1 MLWCFLEVW
10 KRNMINS
17 LLYSFVLN
25 YSRKL
30 YCIFSKF
37 SPPKSFFNDRPIL
50 PKCEIGT
57 YPHMLLSTTAPPP
70 PPPSPILKFFDCL
83 LWNYSILFLELW
95 LFTNNCDR
103 TSTIFY
109 IPTTNQCLI
118 FFTNHTQ
125 ILSFS
130 RSTITEVNQ
139 K

>member
-1 MLWCFLEVW
+1 MLWCFLGVW
-10 KRNMINS
+10 KRNMIKS
-17 LLYSFVLN
+17 LSYSFVLN

-37 SPPKSFFNDRPIL
+37 PPPKSFFNFTKMWNWDLPPHFIINPRP
-50 PKCEIGT
+50 
-57 YPHMLLSTTAPPP
+57 S
-70 PPPSPILKFFDCL
+70 PPSIILNFFDYL
-83 LWNYSILFLELW
+83 LWNYSILFLELL
-95 LFTNNCDR
+95 LFINNCDR

-109 IPTTNQCLI
+109 ILTTNQCLI
-118 FFTNHTQ
+118 FFTNHTHT